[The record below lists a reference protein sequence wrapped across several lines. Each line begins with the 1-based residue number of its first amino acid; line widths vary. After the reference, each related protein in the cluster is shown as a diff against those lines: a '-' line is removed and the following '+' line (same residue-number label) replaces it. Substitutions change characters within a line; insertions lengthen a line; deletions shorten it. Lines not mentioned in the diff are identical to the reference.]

1 MSEAGAPP
9 DVREVRLRVRYA
21 DTDRMGVVYYANY
34 LVWFEV
40 ARTEWLRESGW
51 SYREMEEEGLALP
64 VIEARCEY
72 RRAARYDEEIEIRTR
87 ATLLTP
93 VRIRFDYEVR
103 RTGHP
108 DVAALGHT
116 VHAALD
122 PEGRPRRL
130 PARVRQLV
138 GSPALRAPGAS
149 TIRTGEAPAGPP
161 GRRPR
166 SSQYLRPRVRGRA
179 VSTNEDVTGSAT
191 RWRP

>member
-1 MSEAGAPP
+1 MSQAGTPP

-51 SYREMEEEGLALP
+51 SYRQMEEEGLALP
-64 VIEARCEY
+64 VIEAHCEY
-72 RRAARYDEEIEIRTR
+72 RRAARYDDEIEIRTR

-103 RTGHP
+103 RAGHA
-108 DVAALGHT
+108 DLAALGHT

-122 PEGRPRRL
+122 SEGRPTRL

-138 GSPALRAPGAS
+138 GSPAPGAPGAS
-149 TIRTGEAPAGPP
+149 TIRPGEARTEPP
-161 GRRPR
+161 GRRSR
-166 SSQYLRPRVRGRA
+166 
-179 VSTNEDVTGSAT
+179 
-191 RWRP
+191 